1 MRQVLIALYMIAV
14 YMALALASTF
24 ANAVPLPHTF
34 PLTQAEKTVNPVD
47 PALQDWIDEHSE
59 VPSPDA
65 LSQDDFDRLVAKS
78 DIGVAM
84 FLRLNRQPGSVS
96 ASDVTALLDNFSK
109 RSNVSDG
116 MLIADSIYYELLKSN
131 VLSADQRAQISERL
145 ATTSGNSCVQKMRT
159 LDDISSLNL
168 TKMNDDSIRA
178 LMSRINEFRS
188 QNFRRRALRQIID
201 SLPKARRDALK
212 DTLVSHVAQHMS
224 LLRSYDW
231 LLEYYEQTAPSKQV
245 QQNSVID
252 EIKRLASKKQCSKA
266 KTAFFDLL
274 AAKPK
279 TELIDDTVN
288 AGKAIDTCYRG
299 RDSSM
304 RFKFWAA
311 ATLEMEKAWAFPGW
325 AEGSLRSGYLHWA
338 RNDME
343 DSKRIFSNVIS
354 RAVNHPEIRSKALYA
369 LARVNE
375 NDGEYDLAA
384 QSFEEYI
391 ETYPEAEHV
400 NEATE
405 SLVLIYS
412 DKKEWQKAIVPLEK
426 LIKNQDLLEY
436 DRRSVSSQSFAMFWA
451 GRIYLETD
459 RAKEAAEMFRR
470 VASEYYS
477 TFYGAMGHYLLEKLL
492 EKKLVLEPQRTPP
505 FNFAQLAKEFSPDD
519 QERLKR
525 VSLLLRLGL
534 RGDAICELDEID
546 TEGGVPARMLTRSL
560 VLHVAG
566 NWLDAI
572 KVYDA
577 LPRTYRNTLASGFER
592 LLFPLRYS
600 ETVKA
605 HAQKAELDPDLIF
618 AIIRQESVFNPMARS
633 PVGAH
638 GLMQLM
644 PATAKV
650 EASRLS
656 QSYVD
661 KVTKVRLN
669 REAQNKKNLLDP
681 DTNLTLGIHHV
692 RTLLAK
698 YGNPVYILSAYNASP
713 SAAERWMGKI
723 PTHDLLT
730 FIERIPY
737 KETRAYVKL
746 VLRNYF
752 YYKRWY
758 GSNADSLAHFDSV
771 AFPVGAL
778 AKLENKS
785 DSEIEKTLMPNH

>member
-1 MRQVLIALYMIAV
+1 MHQVLIALSISC
-14 YMALALASTF
+14 ALVAASVQ
-24 ANAVPLPHTF
+24 AVPLPHTF
-34 PLTQAEKTVNPVD
+34 PLTPAEKTDNPFD
-47 PALQDWIDEHSE
+47 PLLQDWLDEHSGVSAPE
-59 VPSPDA
+59 L
-65 LSQDDFDRLVAKS
+65 LSQEDFDRLVAKS
-78 DIGVAM
+78 DVGVAM
-84 FLRLNRQPGSVS
+84 FLRLARNPRAVS
-96 ASDVTALLDNFSK
+96 ASDVSLFLEKIDARTG
-109 RSNVSDG
+109 VSDG
-116 MLIADSIYYELLKSN
+116 MLIADSIYYELLKTT
-131 VLSADQRAQISERL
+131 VLPSDVRAKINARL
-145 ATTSGNSCVQKMRT
+145 ASTDSNSCVQKMRT
-159 LDDISSLNL
+159 LDDINASTL
-168 TKMNDDSIRA
+168 TRMNDDAIRG
-178 LMSRINEFRS
+178 LLTRINEFRS
-188 QNFRRRALRQIID
+188 QNFRRRALRQVID
-201 SLPKARRDALK
+201 SLPKTRREPLK

-224 LLRSYDW
+224 VLRSFDW
-231 LLEYYEQTAPSKQV
+231 LLEYYEQTDPSKQD

-252 EIKRLASKKQCSKA
+252 EIRRLSSKKQCSKA
-266 KTAFFDLL
+266 RTAFFDLL
-274 AAKPK
+274 AAKPNI
-279 TELIDDTVN
+279 ELLDDTVN

-299 RDSSM
+299 RDSGM

-311 ATLEMEKAWAFPGW
+311 ATLEMEKTWLFLGW

-338 RNDME
+338 KNDME
-343 DSKRIFSNVIS
+343 DAKRIFSNIID
-354 RAVNHPEIRSKALYA
+354 RAANNPEVRSKALYA

-375 NDGEYDLAA
+375 NDNEYDLAA
-384 QSFEEYI
+384 KSFEEYI
-391 ETYPEAEHV
+391 ELYPEAEHV

-412 DKKEWQKAIVPLEK
+412 DKKDWQSALAPLEK
-426 LIKNQDLLEY
+426 LIKKQDLLEY

-451 GRIYLETD
+451 GRIYLETG
-459 RAKEAAEMFRR
+459 KGNEAAEMFRR

-477 TFYGAMGHYLLEKLL
+477 TFYGAMGHYMLEKLL
-492 EKKLVLEPQRTPP
+492 DTKLVLEPQRTPA
-505 FNFAQLAKEFSPDD
+505 FSFAQLSKEFSPED
-519 QERLKR
+519 QVRLKR
-525 VSLLLRLGL
+525 VTLMLRLGL
-534 RGDAICELDEID
+534 RSDAICELDEID
-546 TEGGVPARMLTRSL
+546 TDGGGPARMLTRSL

-566 NWLDAI
+566 HWLDAI

-577 LPRTYRNTLASGFER
+577 LPRTYRNTLAIGFER
-592 LLFPLRYS
+592 LLFPVRYS

-605 HAQKAELDPDLIF
+605 HALKAELDPDLIF
-618 AIIRQESVFNPMARS
+618 GIIRQESVFNPLARS
-633 PVGAH
+633 PVGAS

-650 EASRLS
+650 EANRLS
-656 QSYVD
+656 QDYVD
-661 KVTKVRLN
+661 KTTKARIK
-669 REAQNKKNLLDP
+669 RDAQNKKNLLDP

-771 AFPVGAL
+771 TFPVGAL

-785 DSEIEKTLMPNH
+785 DAEIKKTMMPNH